1 MKREFLETLDLGEGV
16 KLPKSAVDAI
26 MAENGKDIE
35 AAKAPIA
42 TLTVERDSLNTRL
55 EEANKKLEG
64 YDPEWKSKVEQADN
78 DAKAKIA
85 EVQTDALIRDC
96 LSGIEFTSG
105 FAKDGVTAKVK
116 AAGLKVS
123 EDGKSLLGL
132 DDLMKEIREKNPD
145 AFKEE
150 GGKDGTG
157 AGGAGTKTPFAA
169 AGTQGAGGA
178 PKSQEPGSLR
188 DALGAALF
196 PKNN

>member
-35 AAKAPIA
+35 AAKAPVA
-42 TLTVERDSLNTRL
+42 TLTTERDSLKTRL
-55 EEANKKLEG
+55 DEANQKLEG
-64 YDPEWKSKVEQADN
+64 YDPEWKSKVEQADK
-78 DAKAKIA
+78 DAQAKIA

-96 LSGIEFTSG
+96 LAGIEFTSS

-116 AAGLKVS
+116 AAGLKMS
-123 EDGKSLLGL
+123 EDKKTLLGL

-145 AFKEE
+145 AFKDETK
-150 GGKDGTG
+150 GGTG
-157 AGGAGTKTPFAA
+157 AGAAGTKTPFAS
-169 AGTQGAGGA
+169 AGTQAAGGA
-178 PKSQEPGSLR
+178 AKHQEPGSLR

-196 PKNN
+196 PKDN

>member
-35 AAKAPIA
+35 AAKAPVA
-42 TLTVERDSLNTRL
+42 TLTTERDSLKTRL
-55 EEANKKLEG
+55 DEANQKLEG
-64 YDPEWKSKVEQADN
+64 YDPEWKSKVEQADK
-78 DAKAKIA
+78 DAQAKIA

-96 LSGIEFTSG
+96 LAGIEFTSS

-116 AAGLKVS
+116 AAGLKMS
-123 EDGKSLLGL
+123 EDKKTLLGL

-145 AFKEE
+145 AFKDETK
-150 GGKDGTG
+150 GGTG
-157 AGGAGTKTPFAA
+157 AGAAGTKTPFAS
-169 AGTQGAGGA
+169 AGTQTAGGA
-178 PKSQEPGSLR
+178 TKPQEPGSLR

-196 PKNN
+196 PKDN

>member
-35 AAKAPIA
+35 AAKAPVA
-42 TLTVERDSLNTRL
+42 TITAERDSLKARL
-55 EEANKKLEG
+55 DEANGKLEG
-64 YDPEWKSKVEQADN
+64 YDPEWKDKVEKADK

-85 EVQTDALIRDC
+85 EVQADALIRDC
-96 LSGIEFTSG
+96 LSGIEFTSS
-105 FAKDGVTAKVK
+105 FARDGVTAKVK
-116 AAGLKVS
+116 AAGLKMS
-123 EDGKSLLGL
+123 EDQKSLLGL

-150 GGKDGTG
+150 TKGG
-157 AGGAGTKTPFAA
+157 AGAGAAGTKTPFAA
-169 AGTQGAGGA
+169 AGTQTAGGA
-178 PKSQEPGSLR
+178 AKTKEPGNLR

-196 PKNN
+196 PKDN

>member
-42 TLTVERDSLNTRL
+42 TLTTERDDLKTRL
-55 EEANKKLEG
+55 DTANQKLEG
-64 YDPEWKSKVEQADN
+64 YDPEWKSKVEQADK

-96 LSGIEFTSG
+96 LSGIEFTSS
-105 FAKDGVTAKVK
+105 FAKDGVAAKVK

-123 EDGKSLLGL
+123 EDGKSLLGM

-150 GGKDGTG
+150 GGKDGAG
-157 AGGAGTKTPFAA
+157 AGAAGTKTPFAA
-169 AGTQGAGGA
+169 AGTQTAGGA
-178 PKSQEPGSLR
+178 AKAQEPGSLR